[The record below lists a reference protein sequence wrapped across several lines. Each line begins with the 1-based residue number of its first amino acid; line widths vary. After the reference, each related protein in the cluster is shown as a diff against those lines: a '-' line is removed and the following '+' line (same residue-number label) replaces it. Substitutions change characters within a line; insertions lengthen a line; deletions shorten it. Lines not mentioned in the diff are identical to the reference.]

1 MRRSQIETKY
11 LKTKTHKNVCI
22 KFYKRERRKHY
33 YSLDMKS
40 VLDSIEIWKMRP
52 FLSDKKIVFSQIC
65 IEKNN
70 RIISGHFNLPQE
82 FVNFFEDAVRLPNV
96 KHYLSHTE
104 NLYGPAEIAI
114 K

>member
-1 MRRSQIETKY
+1 MRRSQIKTKY

-52 FLSDKKIVFSQIC
+52 FLSDKNIVFSQISV
-65 IEKNN
+65 EKNN
-70 RIISGHFNLPQE
+70 RIISGYSNLSQE
-82 FVNFFEDAVRLPNV
+82 FFTFLKMLLGCPM
-96 KHYLSHTE
+96 SS
-104 NLYGPAEIAI
+104 II
-114 K
+114 